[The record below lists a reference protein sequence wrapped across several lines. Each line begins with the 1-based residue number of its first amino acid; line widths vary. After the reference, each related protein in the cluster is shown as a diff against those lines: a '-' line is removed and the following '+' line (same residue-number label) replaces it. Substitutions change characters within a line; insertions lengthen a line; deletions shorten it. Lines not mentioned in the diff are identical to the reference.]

1 MNPPQVTF
9 ELPGINAAAINARK
23 ASKRRSD
30 SQLVTMAME
39 FDKASKLESE
49 KRDAL
54 RPVVS
59 AKRTLEAEIV
69 ENLVAAG
76 HRGFSTSDGMRV
88 QLIERRMDAPDQR
101 EVKEGLEAAGF
112 SLEQIQQIK
121 EVYAR
126 SKRVKYDVQVI
137 VPPSDGASQSQ
148 SQQNPPGVVGGIVAA
163 IQGGGVAA

>member
-9 ELPGINAAAINARK
+9 ELPGINAAATNARK
-23 ASKRRSD
+23 ANKRKSD

-39 FDKASKLESE
+39 LDKASKLESE

-54 RPVVS
+54 NPVV
-59 AKRTLEAEIV
+59 AKKRGLEAEIV

-76 HRGFSTSDGMRV
+76 YRGFSTSGGMRV
-88 QLIERRMDAPDQR
+88 LLVERRMDSPDQR
-101 EVKEGLEAAGF
+101 EIKEGLEEAGF

-121 EVYAR
+121 EIYAR
-126 SKRVKYDVQVI
+126 TKRVKYDVQVI